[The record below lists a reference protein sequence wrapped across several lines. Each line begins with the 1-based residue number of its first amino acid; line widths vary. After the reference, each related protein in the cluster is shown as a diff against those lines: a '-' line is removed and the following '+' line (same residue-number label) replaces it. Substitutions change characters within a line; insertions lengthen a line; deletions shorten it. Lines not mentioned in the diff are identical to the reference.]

1 MSGYRTPAYNRSLDN
16 VRYSQ
21 HQWGS
26 AADIFVDEDGN
37 GVMDDLN
44 GDGKSSVADAEVL
57 YGLLDADARDSH
69 GEGLVGGLGKYR
81 PTAAHGP
88 FVHVD
93 VREGTARW

>member
-1 MSGYRTPAYNRSLDN
+1 MTCESLGN

-26 AADIFVDEDGN
+26 AADIFIDQNGD
-37 GVMDDLN
+37 GVMDDLDHN
-44 GDGKSSVADAEVL
+44 GRSDIHDSEVL
-57 YGLLDADARDSH
+57 YRLIDTGAARR
-69 GEGLVGGLGKYR
+69 GGRGLVGGIGKYHA
-81 PTAAHGP
+81 TAAHGP